1 MKNSKSKGR
10 KVLDPEMC
18 LSLWLE
24 LGTRTKVTSHL
35 ESLGIINQET
45 KKKFSVDTISRV
57 VWEWVVNNQEKAR
70 PIISRSGNINL
81 SDQGWEELMVK
92 RAFGFY
98 FRFSRS
104 SEKFD
109 DWLRRNNL
117 YDKYKNYGRLRPEDL
132 EALQR

>member
-92 RAFGFY
+92 RAFGLY
-98 FRFSRS
+98 FRFLRS

>member
-1 MKNSKSKGR
+1 MKNSKPKGR

-57 VWEWVVNNQEKAR
+57 VWEWVANNQEKAR
-70 PIISRSGNINL
+70 SMICENIKM
-81 SDQGWEELMVK
+81 SDQEWEEHMVK
-92 RAFGFY
+92 GAFGFY

>member
-1 MKNSKSKGR
+1 VKNSKPKGR

-92 RAFGFY
+92 RAFGLY
-98 FRFSRS
+98 FRFLRS